1 MLIKTAKTVEY
12 EFTGSTPEKRQQL
25 VLEGARMGRL
35 KTGDGVTYLQ
45 VGPNH
50 RAYILKSDMDALIA
64 SGALVVESPK

>member
-1 MLIKTAKTVEY
+1 
-12 EFTGSTPEKRQQL
+12 
-25 VLEGARMGRL
+25 MGRL

-64 SGALVVESPK
+64 KGLLTIEPPK